1 MSVEEEKNQNQEQEQ
16 EQEQEV
22 NKDSKLSSKD
32 DSINKKM
39 QEMYD
44 KHKKEA
50 QTNQR
55 PQSK

>member
-39 QEMYD
+39 KSRQIKD
-44 KHKKEA
+44 HKVNIKEIDY
-50 QTNQR
+50 
-55 PQSK
+55 KE